1 MADPA
6 DFPAAVRALAAER
19 SARAGAHPEPEDIAA
34 YADGELAS
42 VRADVIRD
50 HLAVCPECAGLV
62 LDYAELAPGPTADGP
77 DRAEVAAAYDAVRR
91 DLVLQP
97 QRDRSTAGR
106 GASADSVMPWL
117 LAAATLAA
125 VVLGVWGWSQHRAL
139 IAASSPRINVAAV
152 DLDPEG
158 SDQERGEE
166 PVRQVDLSS
175 GATLFLSLPGIDDP
189 GALRVAIV
197 DSAGR
202 ERWALEGARRHRVLG
217 NLSLYLPPGSLA
229 PGSYEIRL
237 LTAGGGAALAT
248 YPLEVG
254 RPASPPPA

>member
-1 MADPA
+1 MAEPV
-6 DFPAAVRALAAER
+6 DFSAAIRALAADLRE
-19 SARAGAHPEPEDIAA
+19 RAGEHPEPEEIAA
-34 YADGELAS
+34 YADGKLAPE
-42 VRADVIRD
+42 RAEAVGD
-50 HLAVCPECAGLV
+50 HFAVCPECAALV
-62 LDYAELAPGPTADGP
+62 LDYTKLAPTPAEGASQ
-77 DRAEVAAAYDAVRR
+77 RAEVAAAYDAVRR
-91 DLVLQP
+91 DLGLQP

-202 ERWALEGARRHRVLG
+202 ERWAVEGARRHRVLG